1 MYWWFGSEV
10 DTLDTSQLMRE
21 MSFGSLSDRTQDLP
35 VFHRAVYDH
44 SNALKVARNIPT
56 YEGSDFPKSV
66 REDSVLPGFEP
77 RSSMG
82 YNFKSNPKLGLTHTV
97 MTVWRESFR
106 RQRDNEK
113 RVIP

>member
-1 MYWWFGSEV
+1 MIQHGERDQKSVQLIYAWDTVYYWWLGSEV
-10 DTLDTSQLMRE
+10 DTLDTSTLRE
-21 MSFGSLSDRTQDLP
+21 MSFGSFSDRTQDLP

-77 RSSMG
+77 S
-82 YNFKSNPKLGLTHTV
+82 V
-97 MTVWRESFR
+97 VW
-106 RQRDNEK
+106 
-113 RVIP
+113 VTI